1 MVCFPM
7 SHYIF
12 TQSHEP
18 PYQNSGVYI
27 KLDLEPLTYPVRQA
41 DLNYIDDCPLLPSSF
56 LPQAGSTLT
65 PWKSSRLYF

>member
-12 TQSHEP
+12 TQSYEL

-27 KLDLEPLTYPVRQA
+27 KLDLEPLTYPMRQA
-41 DLNYIDDCPLLPSSF
+41 DLNYH
-56 LPQAGSTLT
+56 
-65 PWKSSRLYF
+65 